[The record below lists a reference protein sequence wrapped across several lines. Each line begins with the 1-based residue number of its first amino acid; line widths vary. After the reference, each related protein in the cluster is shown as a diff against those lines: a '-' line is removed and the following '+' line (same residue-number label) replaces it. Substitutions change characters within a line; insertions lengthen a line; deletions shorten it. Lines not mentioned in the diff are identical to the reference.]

1 MPTQS
6 VQIKKERLKK
16 MNRRDLTSS
25 GLLDLALG
33 KFISK
38 KGLIIGGV
46 TTQVPCKTLIKESN
60 KVWMYS

>member
-6 VQIKKERLKK
+6 VQIKKKEVKK

-33 KFISK
+33 IFISK
-38 KGLIIGGV
+38 KGLII
-46 TTQVPCKTLIKESN
+46 
-60 KVWMYS
+60 